1 MAERKNYHA
10 HRKGTKDSETKR
22 GHIHNDNVLSAYMVR
37 SGYDYRHYM
46 TLDATSHRTGWTI
59 LRCPGAF
66 NVKAGDDI
74 PYNSNSI
81 YFEAINGDIVLKAKN
96 GRIKLDAENIQLIAK
111 GGDNKTGTILLES
124 NEDITLNSKNIRL
137 NSDSV
142 CKFFSSGVMQL
153 VADASMDIYGGLVD
167 CATGSSKGKK
177 SKYPSKIAK
186 LHNKG
191 NFVV

>member
-1 MAERKNYHA
+1 MPQKKNYWA
-10 HRKGTKDSETKR
+10 HRKGTHNSETKR
-22 GHIHNDNVLSAYMVR
+22 GHIHQDNVLSAYMVR

-46 TLDATSHRTGWTI
+46 TMDADAHRTGWTI

-111 GGDNKTGTILLES
+111 GGSNALGTILLES
-124 NEDITLNSKNIRL
+124 NEDITLNSKNIKL
-137 NSDSV
+137 NADSV
-142 CKFFSSGVMQL
+142 CKFFSSGSMKI

-167 CATGSSKGKK
+167 CATGSSKVKRPKG
-177 SKYPSKIAK
+177 PNEAA
-186 LHNKG
+186 LNNKP
-191 NFVV
+191 NFVA

>member
-1 MAERKNYHA
+1 MAEKKNYHA

-37 SGYDYRHYM
+37 SGYDYRHYI
-46 TLDATSHRTGWTI
+46 TLDADSTRKGWTTM
-59 LRCPGAF
+59 RSPGAF
-66 NVKAGDDI
+66 QIKAGDDI
-74 PYNSNSI
+74 PYNKNAVFI
-81 YFEAINGDIVLKAKN
+81 QAINGDIVLRANN
-96 GRIKLDAENIQLIAK
+96 GKILLDAENIQLIAK
-111 GGDNKTGTILLES
+111 GGDGKNGTILLES

-137 NSDSV
+137 NADSV
-142 CKFFSSGVMQL
+142 CKFFSSGSMQI

-177 SKYPSKIAK
+177 SKFPSSIAR
-186 LHNKG
+186 LHNKK